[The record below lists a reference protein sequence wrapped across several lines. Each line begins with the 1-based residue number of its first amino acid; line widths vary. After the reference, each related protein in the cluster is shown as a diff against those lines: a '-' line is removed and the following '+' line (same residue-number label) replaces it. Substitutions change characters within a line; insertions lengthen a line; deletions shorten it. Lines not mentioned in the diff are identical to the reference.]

1 MKFKDFLKNKGL
13 DETSFASK
21 EANEQGVLMSEFN
34 DIIASKNEEALN
46 ALKSKNES
54 LENALKAQGSKLTEL
69 ESSKANVA
77 ETSSLGDS
85 IAKAFLSKNEEYKSA
100 STREQ
105 KAPLIIEVNKAAVDM
120 TTANTIGSG
129 STQYTLTQ
137 NTGIISP
144 IRRRD
149 EKYLQSVSVGSLTSP
164 RALWVEE
171 TDEQGV
177 PIFIGEGDGK
187 TKLSSLWVEK
197 TAETK
202 KIAVY
207 GKVTTEMIADL
218 PQLISY
224 IQNSLIKRLSNTVES
239 QLLTGNNVGDNLNGA
254 KTLATAFSAGANASS
269 IIAPNEFD
277 VLDALALQ
285 VEVANGMANAVYIHP
300 STWAKMKALKDNTDA
315 PIWKNYIEPMTGD
328 VVYSGMK
335 IITSTAVTAGEFIG
349 GDMTVLNV
357 LFREQL
363 TVQIGLDGNDF
374 TQNKKTILV
383 EQRLVQFASA
393 NDTPCLVKGD
403 FDTAKS
409 ALELV

>member
-1 MKFKDFLKNKGL
+1 MKFKDFLKTKGL
-13 DETSFASK
+13 DEASFATK
-21 EANEQGVLMSEFN
+21 EANEQGSLMSEFN
-34 DIIASKNEEALN
+34 DINNEATKAEIEAI
-46 ALKSKNES
+46 KS
-54 LENALKAQGSKLTEL
+54 ENASLKDVVKAQGAKMTEL
-69 ESSKANVA
+69 EASKANVSEPNTFA
-77 ETSSLGDS
+77 GSLS
-85 IAKAFLSKNEEYKSA
+85 KAFLAKSEELKLA
-100 STREQ
+100 SSRDQ
-105 KAPLIIEVNKAAVDM
+105 KAPLIVEIGKAAVDM
-120 TTANTIGSG
+120 GTNNTIGSG
-129 STQYTLTQ
+129 TTQYTLTQ
-137 NTGIISP
+137 NTGVVSP

-149 EKYLQSVSVGSLTSP
+149 EKYLQSVSVGSLVSP
-164 RALWVEE
+164 RALWIEE
-171 TDEQGV
+171 TDEQGT
-177 PIFIGEGDGK
+177 PIFIGEGDAN

-197 TAETK
+197 TAEIK
-202 KIAVY
+202 KIPVY

-254 KTLATAFSAGANASS
+254 KTLATAFSAGSNASL
-269 IIAPNEFD
+269 ILAPNEFD
-277 VLDALALQ
+277 VLDAIALQ
-285 VEVANGMANAVYIHP
+285 VEVANGIANAVYMHP
-300 STWAKMKALKDNTDA
+300 STWAKMKALKDNTGA
-315 PIWKNYIEPMTGD
+315 PIWKNYIDPMTGD

-374 TQNKKTILV
+374 TNNKKTILV

-403 FDTAKS
+403 FAIAIS